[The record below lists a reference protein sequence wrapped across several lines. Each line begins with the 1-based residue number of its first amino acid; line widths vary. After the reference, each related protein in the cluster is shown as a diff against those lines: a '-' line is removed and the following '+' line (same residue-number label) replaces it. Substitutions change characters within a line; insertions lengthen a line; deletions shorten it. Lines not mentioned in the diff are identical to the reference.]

1 MRLLPTAFAALLSA
15 AALPAPF
22 AQAHEWGGI
31 FSAVMVASDYRYQGS
46 SSSNLKP
53 VVQGYAHLYRPD
65 GYYAGVFA
73 TQVDYG
79 YDSSPT
85 YEVDLYGGKNI
96 QFGKTEVKLEAMYS
110 AYPDNQTWGPTLDF
124 LSLKAA
130 AKRTDGKVSLGGAA
144 VYTPQGPYGAG
155 EGWRVEGEA
164 GYAVNPHLKLKALA
178 GQSWTHRGQDR
189 GYWELGAVTTWK
201 NLALEIRYTDN
212 SLSRARCGF
221 NPDICDP
228 TVVGTLTVSLPPIY

>member
-1 MRLLPTAFAALLSA
+1 MRLLPTAAILLAAS
-15 AALPAPF
+15 LPAPL

-79 YDSSPT
+79 YDNSPS
-85 YEVDLYGGKNI
+85 YEVDAYAGKNI
-96 QFGKTEVKLEAMYS
+96 RLGKTELKLEAMYS
-110 AYPDNQTWGPTLDF
+110 TFPDNQTWGPTLDF

-130 AKRTDGKVSLGGAA
+130 AKRTEGKLSLSGAA
-144 VYTPQGPYGAG
+144 VFTPQGPYGAG
-155 EGWRVEGEA
+155 EGWRAEGEA
-164 GYAVNPHLKLKALA
+164 GYAVNPKLKLKALA
-178 GQSWTHRGQDR
+178 GHSWTHRGQDR
-189 GYWELGAVTTWK
+189 SYWELGATTSWK
-201 NLALEIRYTDN
+201 NLALEVRYTDN
-212 SLSRARCGF
+212 SLSPARCGF
-221 NPDICDP
+221 NPDICGP
-228 TVVGTLTVSLPPIY
+228 AVVGTLTVSLPPIF